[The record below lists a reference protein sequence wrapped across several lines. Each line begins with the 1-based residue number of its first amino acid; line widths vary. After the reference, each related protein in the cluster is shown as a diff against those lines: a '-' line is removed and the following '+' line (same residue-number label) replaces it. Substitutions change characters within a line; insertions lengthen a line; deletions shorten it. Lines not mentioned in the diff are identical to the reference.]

1 MEKIKIAIPTKEKG
15 GMSDTVSDVFGRAK
29 TFTLID
35 LEGKEIKD
43 IEIVQNTAA
52 SYKHGAGPIAV
63 KILVDMKVDKV
74 MAGEVG
80 TGVSSLLKEF
90 NVEKIDVTPNTPV
103 TNAIKKITHTL

>member
-1 MEKIKIAIPTKEKG
+1 MEKTKIAIPTNEKG

-35 LEGKEIKD
+35 LEGKAIKNV
-43 IEIVQNTAA
+43 EIVQNTAA

-80 TGVSSLLKEF
+80 TGVSSLLEEF
-90 NVEKIDVTPNTPV
+90 NVEKIDVTPNTPIMK
-103 TNAIKKITHTL
+103 AIKKITDTL

>member
-1 MEKIKIAIPTKEKG
+1 
-15 GMSDTVSDVFGRAK
+15 
-29 TFTLID
+29 
-35 LEGKEIKD
+35 
-43 IEIVQNTAA
+43 
-52 SYKHGAGPIAV
+52 
-63 KILVDMKVDKV
+63 LVDMKVDKV

>member
-1 MEKIKIAIPTKEKG
+1 LKIIKIAIPTNERG

-35 LEGKEIKD
+35 MEGKEIKD
-43 IEIVQNTAA
+43 IEIVENTAA
-52 SYKHGAGPIAV
+52 SYKHGAGPLAV

-74 MAGEVG
+74 VAGDVG

-103 TNAIKKITHTL
+103 MNAIKKITHTM